1 MAKIYKKILK
11 NTFFS
16 YFTGRGRCEEG
27 QCQCMKGFT
36 GDFCQKV
43 DCPDPTC
50 SEHGFCVDGS
60 CICKKGWK
68 GLDCGILD
76 EEARQCLP
84 DCSGHGVFDLE
95 AQKCDCFDGWVGD
108 DCSSKLCD
116 LDCGSHGR

>member
-1 MAKIYKKILK
+1 
-11 NTFFS
+11 
-16 YFTGRGRCEEG
+16 
-27 QCQCMKGFT
+27 MKGFT

-68 GLDCGILD
+68 GLDCGVLD

-95 AQKCDCFDGWVGD
+95 AQKCDCFEGWVGD

-116 LDCGSHGR
+116 LDCGSHGRQETEMFFCKHCFSKWKLVDYYFCK

>member
-1 MAKIYKKILK
+1 
-11 NTFFS
+11 
-16 YFTGRGRCEEG
+16 
-27 QCQCMKGFT
+27 MKGFT

-84 DCSGHGVFDLE
+84 DCTGISQVFFKFSLELGIFLFREFFFNRSGHGVFDLE
-95 AQKCDCFDGWVGD
+95 AQKCDCFEGWVGD